1 LYDGNKGIRLDT
13 LFSVANSGYTPSEK
27 LNNKT
32 LGPNPDY
39 EIKIPESLYVSLST
53 IPNSYFASSSALSA
67 VVPSDGISSMQ
78 IIDKATYNSLIVFN
92 PSLSALFKESYQ
104 KPFTIQC
111 EPKEDVQTFN
121 NMFDYDIM
129 DYRKVVDVVSFEEGS
144 TTGVNTLFSVEQTMA
159 QQSYHA
165 YSLGNYGFDILSWHT
180 VKDWI
185 DTREK
190 MFATRR
196 DIHFDPRTQYLRL
209 LPQPKNTTFYGLLE
223 CYVER
228 PLRDLVKE
236 KWVLDYATALCKVMW
251 GRILTKISGVG
262 LPGGGSINGD
272 SILSE
277 GVAEKKELEQFLIEG
292 GYGDF
297 DPVGFS
303 VF

>member
-1 LYDGNKGIRLDT
+1 
-13 LFSVANSGYTPSEK
+13 
-27 LNNKT
+27 
-32 LGPNPDY
+32 
-39 EIKIPESLYVSLST
+39 
-53 IPNSYFASSSALSA
+53 
-67 VVPSDGISSMQ
+67 
-78 IIDKATYNSLIVFN
+78 
-92 PSLSALFKESYQ
+92 
-104 KPFTIQC
+104 
-111 EPKEDVQTFN
+111 
-121 NMFDYDIM
+121 MFDYDIM

-196 DIHFDPRTQYLRL
+196 DIYFDPRTQYLRL
-209 LPQPKNTTFYGLLE
+209 IPQPKNTTFYGLLE
-223 CYVER
+223 CYVEK

-236 KWVLDYATALCKVMW
+236 KWVLEYSTALCKVMW
-251 GRILTKISGVG
+251 GRILTKINGVN

-297 DPVGFS
+297 DPPAFA

>member
-1 LYDGNKGIRLDT
+1 
-13 LFSVANSGYTPSEK
+13 
-27 LNNKT
+27 
-32 LGPNPDY
+32 
-39 EIKIPESLYVSLST
+39 
-53 IPNSYFASSSALSA
+53 
-67 VVPSDGISSMQ
+67 
-78 IIDKATYNSLIVFN
+78 
-92 PSLSALFKESYQ
+92 
-104 KPFTIQC
+104 
-111 EPKEDVQTFN
+111 
-121 NMFDYDIM
+121 MFDYDIM
-129 DYRKVVDVVSFEEGS
+129 DYRKVVDVISFEEGS

-209 LPQPKNTTFYGLLE
+209 IPQPKNTTFYGLLE
-223 CYVER
+223 CYVEK

-236 KWVLDYATALCKVMW
+236 KWVLEYSTALCKVMW

-297 DPVGFS
+297 DPVSFS